1 MQVVEAVVLVQ
12 LAQMVVLVL
21 EPVLQEDQVEME

>member
-21 EPVLQEDQVEME
+21 EHVLQEDQVEME